1 MSLEGTTVRL
11 GTMMGLSNLFFYVTE
26 AITVLQ
32 WSRLSD
38 NIGRKPVLLIGL
50 LGSTLSMLAFGLSR
64 TFWALVVS
72 RCLTGLLNGNIG
84 VMKSVMGEFTDPT
97 NRAKGY
103 SLLSIVWCLGATVG
117 PMIGGSLAHPHERFP
132 KVFSGSFWRDYPYFL
147 PCLVVSMYI
156 ISSFLIALFMLK
168 ETLPTDKSRQS
179 LLESCD
185 DADSIEKPVPLRKL
199 LVYPVVVSVANY
211 GILAFLQISASSLI
225 PLFLAMP
232 LEIGGLKLSPPAIG
246 YIIGS
251 FGILD
256 SVFQASFFSSIVR
269 RWGERNVCIA
279 SMSAFIPIF
288 LILPSINFVART
300 WGQTSLGVWLLL
312 GLLLVML
319 TLMDMGYGVTS
330 IYITAS
336 APNRRSLGATN
347 GLSQTTV
354 SIARSIGPA
363 LSTSLFS
370 FSAERNILGGTGV
383 YVFFAICSIFAVHL
397 ATLLPSKV
405 WDQDE
410 STHDTEYDNGLCRS
424 IQDTQSPGP
433 PSNPKKTTNFYD

>member
-1 MSLEGTTVRL
+1 
-11 GTMMGLSNLFFYVTE
+11 
-26 AITVLQ
+26 
-32 WSRLSD
+32 
-38 NIGRKPVLLIGL
+38 
-50 LGSTLSMLAFGLSR
+50 
-64 TFWALVVS
+64 
-72 RCLTGLLNGNIG
+72 
-84 VMKSVMGEFTDPT
+84 
-97 NRAKGY
+97 
-103 SLLSIVWCLGATVG
+103 
-117 PMIGGSLAHPHERFP
+117 MIGGSLSHPYERFP
-132 KVFSGSFWRDYPYFL
+132 KVFTGSFWRDYPYFL

-168 ETLPTDKSRQS
+168 EVGVSVCITSIFHLTTEWFQTLPTNKSRQS

-185 DADSIEKPVPLRKL
+185 DADSIEKPLPLRKL

-256 SVFQASFFSSIVR
+256 SIFQALFFSSIVR

-312 GLLLVML
+312 GLLLMML
-319 TLMDMGYGVTS
+319 TLMDMGYGMFMRPT
-330 IYITAS
+330 Y
-336 APNRRSLGATN
+336 N
-347 GLSQTTV
+347 
-354 SIARSIGPA
+354 
-363 LSTSLFS
+363 
-370 FSAERNILGGTGV
+370 
-383 YVFFAICSIFAVHL
+383 FF
-397 ATLLPSKV
+397 
-405 WDQDE
+405 
-410 STHDTEYDNGLCRS
+410 
-424 IQDTQSPGP
+424 
-433 PSNPKKTTNFYD
+433 